1 MINVLLADDHNI
13 VRYGI
18 SSILA
23 TSPGINV
30 VAEASDGA
38 EACRLYDK
46 HKPDVCIID
55 ISMPGM
61 NGLECTRTILKAD
74 PKARIIIMTM
84 HLNEE
89 YLNQVLSAGAVG
101 YLLKNT
107 NKADLIKSVHKVVEG
122 DRVFSTSVSELMTQ
136 SYISRSRKQPSDQ
149 HADQKIHLTKREN
162 EILRLIAEGQT
173 SQSIAAKLFISPR
186 TVDTHRA
193 NLMQKLNARNT
204 AALVRFAVENGYTA

>member
-18 SSILA
+18 SSILN
-23 TSPGINV
+23 TSPDINI
-30 VAEASDGA
+30 VAEASDGK
-38 EACRLYDK
+38 EAVALFQQYQ
-46 HKPDVCIID
+46 PDVCIID
-55 ISMPGM
+55 ISMPVM
-61 NGLECTRTILKAD
+61 NGLESTRQILRIA
-74 PKARIIIMTM
+74 PGARIIIMTM

-107 NKADLIKSVHKVVEG
+107 NKTDLINSIRRVYNGEK
-122 DRVFSTSVSELMTQ
+122 VFSTSVSELMTQ
-136 SYISRSRKQPSDQ
+136 SYIRQSKKQDSGIRSDCRVQ
-149 HADQKIHLTKREN
+149 LTRREN
-162 EILRLIAEGQT
+162 EILKLIAEGQT

-193 NLMQKLNARNT
+193 NLMQKLHVKNS
-204 AALVRFAVENGYTA
+204 AALVRYAVENGYT